1 MKILG
6 LDMST
11 KTGYAILNDGS
22 IDAVG
27 LLTRS
32 SKSINEKAQVFIE
45 DFSFLS
51 DANDIA
57 TQVVDLIKLNAVDY
71 IYIEQTNKG
80 RNRTSQKQLEFI
92 HCRTL
97 ELIKGLGLAK
107 IVRYVDTSAWRRA
120 LKVKLTKDDSA
131 HNKLVKK
138 KKARGK
144 ITTKH
149 LAVRWANST
158 YNLNL
163 LLKDNDIADAIAVA
177 TYGLEHESN
186 PKPEITEKDIEK
198 IFQRLEK

>member
-11 KTGYAILNDGS
+11 KTGYAIINNDS
-22 IDAVG
+22 ISSFG

-32 SKSINEKAQVFIE
+32 SKTIEEKTQVFVE
-45 DFSFLS
+45 DFGYLA
-51 DANDIA
+51 DAKSIA
-57 TQVVDLIKLNAVDY
+57 VQIVDLIKLNNIDY

-92 HCRTL
+92 HCCVL
-97 ELIKGLGLAK
+97 SSIKSIGMAK
-107 IVRYVDTSAWRRA
+107 IVRYVDTSAWRKA
-120 LKVKLTKDDSA
+120 LKIKTTKQDSA
-131 HNKLVKK
+131 HNKLVKS
-138 KKARGK
+138 KKAKGK

-163 LLKDNDIADAIAVA
+163 LIKDNDIADAIAVA
-177 TYGLEHESN
+177 TYGIKYESN
-186 PKPEITEKDIEK
+186 PKPEITERDIEK
-198 IFQRLEK
+198 IFQGVK